1 MLALPWL
8 RRLQRRWFPRRVI
21 RRASIQR
28 VRLGLEALEERLT
41 PSTYGVTD
49 ASDVLLRYSIA
60 QAISNHDP
68 NTVIGFSSALAGQ
81 TITSGL
87 LTEIDLGP
95 LHLPVTYTPVFD
107 NVLVSIAGVPWQM
120 QFFGPQH
127 QPLGTA
133 TLVIVGTGPVEWLLA
148 NAAGLPVGEIRLD
161 TGRHCGCGGKVPA

>member
-8 RRLQRRWFPRRVI
+8 RQLQRRWFPRRAI
-21 RRASIQR
+21 RRAPVRR

-60 QAISNHDP
+60 QAISNHAP
-68 NTVIGFSSALAGQ
+68 NTVAGQ

-87 LTEIDLGP
+87 LTEIGLGP
-95 LHLPVTYTPVFD
+95 LHLPVTYTPVFG

-127 QPLGTA
+127 QSLGTA
-133 TLVIVGTGPVEWLLA
+133 ALASSHSYPSAKYGLIPAAIAAVGVKSQLEVRRPG
-148 NAAGLPVGEIRLD
+148 
-161 TGRHCGCGGKVPA
+161 